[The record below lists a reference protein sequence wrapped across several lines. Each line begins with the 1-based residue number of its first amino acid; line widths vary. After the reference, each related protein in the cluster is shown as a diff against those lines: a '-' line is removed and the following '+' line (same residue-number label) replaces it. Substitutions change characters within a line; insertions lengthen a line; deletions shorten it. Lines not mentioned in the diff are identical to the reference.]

1 VVMEGPTD
9 VMAADQAGF
18 KACVAVL
25 GTALT
30 PEHAKQLGTL
40 VGREGSL
47 IMLLD
52 GDRAGQENAMKA
64 ARTCLGAGVPAKV
77 SILPDEL
84 DPAELLAEASAG
96 SESKAVFERVLVSA
110 RPEFDHLLRVL
121 APRPIDLDRRAQLAV
136 ADQIIAAIRGEP
148 DRELRDLHL
157 RDAAGWLGL
166 PEDGLARRLAGEGVA
181 ATSEPELAEESVDP
195 LPQHLDEAL
204 HILLRVPDLRA
215 EAGDGLHLE
224 PRHWPKPWSAI
235 AAALLLGDPP
245 DVHAV
250 AADEGVAAV
259 PALVEAVHR
268 WTALELSARKPE
280 VGDPATRLSE
290 IAGSIHKAE
299 LNEAIRRLDH
309 DLGEARRSGDR
320 EREREL
326 LAERFATAKALRGR

>member
-1 VVMEGPTD
+1 MEGPTD

-52 GDRAGQENAMKA
+52 GDRAGQENALKA

-96 SESKAVFERVLVSA
+96 SESKAVFERVLSAA

-181 ATSEPELAEESVDP
+181 ATSEPDLAEDTVDP

-204 HILLRVPDLRA
+204 HILLREPALRA
-215 EAGDGLHLE
+215 AAGDELHLE

-235 AAALLLGDPP
+235 AAALQARVDPRSTP
-245 DVHAV
+245 TA
-250 AADEGVAAV
+250 
-259 PALVEAVHR
+259 ALV
-268 WTALELSARKPE
+268 LP
-280 VGDPATRLSE
+280 
-290 IAGSIHKAE
+290 
-299 LNEAIRRLDH
+299 
-309 DLGEARRSGDR
+309 
-320 EREREL
+320 
-326 LAERFATAKALRGR
+326 